1 MNEDIRAFSSDME
14 TRLDKVY
21 KSGAGKKYGYDSITK
36 TSTSDLEENKREDR

>member
-1 MNEDIRAFSSDME
+1 MNHDIRAFSSEME

-36 TSTSDLEENKREDR
+36 TSAGDLEENKRDDR